1 VSSVRGLD
9 SGLRLLLEGVQDI
22 ARHRKLHRVDRPEG
36 VAHMVGN
43 DLEHSRPTEALER
56 FGAAM
61 LQADLLPGVQLLLL
75 LSLPLP
81 RANADR

>member
-1 VSSVRGLD
+1 
-9 SGLRLLLEGVQDI
+9 
-22 ARHRKLHRVDRPEG
+22 
-36 VAHMVGN
+36 MVGN